1 MVVAKARQFP
11 PFPSCVDRT
20 YNWPQVPHVVAIR
33 QFLTPEFDCD
43 CLDVAYIAKNET
55 YSMIR
60 SWLSRPLVEY
70 VSAWI
75 VSNGVEGALVGE
87 NPPLSSR
94 NSSGHSDIPPSWYA
108 LQIYDAGTRRT
119 VEGGRFGYI
128 PPASADPKAIAR
140 CHGHDGHWSCQLL
153 GCWETHNSLNLNN
166 ITDASMAHSQ
176 RNSSSTLTWNVIH
189 ETRYRKKIV
198 VTG

>member
-1 MVVAKARQFP
+1 MVVAKARKFP

-33 QFLTPEFDCD
+33 QFIIPEFDCD

-55 YSMIR
+55 YLMIR
-60 SWLSRPLVEY
+60 SWLSRPHVEY

-75 VSNGVEGALVGE
+75 VSNGVEGE

-128 PPASADPKAIAR
+128 PPASTDPKAEVR
-140 CHGHDGHWSCQLL
+140 CHGHDVHWPFRLL
-153 GCWETHNSLNLNN
+153 GRWETHNLLNLNN
-166 ITDASMAHSQ
+166 ITDASTTHSQ
-176 RNSSSTLTWNVIH
+176 RNSSSTLL
-189 ETRYRKKIV
+189 
-198 VTG
+198 GM

>member
-1 MVVAKARQFP
+1 MNRGASRCRSILGIVAK
-11 PFPSCVDRT
+11 SVMRT
-20 YNWPQVPHVVAIR
+20 QIYPTSTHMSDDSLPRVY
-33 QFLTPEFDCD
+33 CD
-43 CLDVAYIAKNET
+43 CLDIAYIAKDET
-55 YSMIR
+55 YLMIR

-75 VSNGVEGALVGE
+75 VSNGVEGE

-94 NSSGHSDIPPSWYA
+94 NSSEHSDIPPSWYA
-108 LQIYDAGTRRT
+108 LQIYDAGIRHT

-128 PPASADPKAIAR
+128 PPASADPKTKAR
-140 CHGHDGHWSCQLL
+140 CHGHDVHWPFRLL
-153 GCWETHNSLNLNN
+153 GRLETHNLLNLNN
-166 ITDASMAHSQ
+166 ITDASTAHSQ
-176 RNSSSTLTWNVIH
+176 RNSSFTLTRSVIH